1 MITIGY
7 STREN
12 NEKYV
17 DYLKKTCGIKN
28 VEVIQKVNNGE
39 KSLSQVYNEIID
51 ESTNDIIIFC
61 HDDLEFDTSN

>member
-12 NEKYV
+12 NEKYT

-39 KSLSQVYNEIID
+39 NLYRKFIMKL
-51 ESTNDIIIFC
+51 
-61 HDDLEFDTSN
+61 

>member
-7 STREN
+7 STRKN
-12 NEKYV
+12 NEKYT

-39 KSLSQVYNEIID
+39 KSLS
-51 ESTNDIIIFC
+51 
-61 HDDLEFDTSN
+61 